1 MCIVIM
7 EFTKKD
13 LNKTLRV
20 KPADMEKNRKWW
32 KIDANGKV
40 LGRLAVDIAKLLLG
54 KHKAYYADFWDA
66 GDFVIVENID
76 KIKVTGNKLQN
87 NVIYSYSGY
96 KGNLKQVTWD
106 ILMKKDP
113 AKLLTAVVRG
123 MLSKNKLRDKRIKRM
138 KLAIWTTTQFD
149 HFKPITLSK

>member
-1 MCIVIM
+1 M

-32 KIDANGKV
+32 RFDANGKV
-40 LGRLAVDIAKLLLG
+40 LGRLAVEIAKLLLG

-66 GDFVIVENID
+66 GDFVLVENID
-76 KIKVTGNKLQN
+76 KIKVTGNKLQDN
-87 NVIYSYSGY
+87 LVYSYSGY
-96 KGNLKQVTWD
+96 KGNVKQVTRD

-113 AKLLTAVVRG
+113 AKLLTLVVRG
-123 MLSKNKLRDKRIKRM
+123 MISKNKLRDKRIKRL
-138 KLAIWTTTQFD
+138 KLVVGTTSQYD
-149 HFKPITLSK
+149 HFKPITVSK

>member
-1 MCIVIM
+1 M

-20 KPADMEKNRKWW
+20 KPGDMEKDRKRWR
-32 KIDANGKV
+32 IDANGKV

-66 GDFVIVENID
+66 GDFVLVENID
-76 KIKVTGNKLQN
+76 KIKVTGNKLQEN
-87 NVIYSYSGY
+87 LMYSYSWY

-106 ILMKKDP
+106 IMMKKNP

-123 MLSKNKLRDKRIKRM
+123 MISKNKLRDKRIKRM
-138 KLAIWTTTQFD
+138 KIIVWTTTKYD

>member
-1 MCIVIM
+1 M

-138 KLAIWTTTQFD
+138 KLAI
-149 HFKPITLSK
+149 